1 MLLRC
6 ETPTPRHVVSR
17 SSSPPGSHFVCAAF
31 TLAMALREH
40 KYFEGK
46 NKMFESRSI
55 QKNEPAVSNDQHQT
69 LALDLQ
75 IGMLK
80 EAAGTVLNQ
89 LELLRKALP
98 GSTSPNITDFYDE
111 VRRFEIELINSALYR
126 TKGNQQRA
134 ARLLGVKATT
144 LNSKI
149 KRYKIMLPFLSKFSH
164 D

>member
-1 MLLRC
+1 MLFLW
-6 ETPTPRHVVSR
+6 
-17 SSSPPGSHFVCAAF
+17 SSSQHGSQFVCAAF

-80 EAAGTVLNQ
+80 EAAGIVLNQ
-89 LELLRKALP
+89 LELLRKAVP